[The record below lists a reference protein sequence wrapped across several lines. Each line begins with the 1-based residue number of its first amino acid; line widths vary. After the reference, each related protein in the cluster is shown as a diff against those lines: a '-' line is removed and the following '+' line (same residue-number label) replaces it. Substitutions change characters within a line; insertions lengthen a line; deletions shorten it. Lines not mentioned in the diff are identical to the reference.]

1 MPNDPR
7 PGLHILPPELTADQV
22 RELGDRAMVEAERE
36 KLRYYD
42 LLRETQDLMKRV
54 DEMLARRP

>member
-7 PGLHILPPELTADQV
+7 PELHILPPELTADQV
-22 RELGDRAMVEAERE
+22 RKLADRAAAETE
-36 KLRYYD
+36 QQKLRYYD

-54 DEMLARRP
+54 DEMLARR